1 MAPFGCELGSLLT
14 RPKQLICKD
23 GHTSLFATW
32 LRLGP
37 PKSKI
42 KNPNGPFGFWVLDF
56 LFWISDFGFWISDFG
71 FLILELDFGFCILDF
86 GFGISDF
93 GFWILDCCSIR
104 SFCGSPKRGRLDFGF
119 WMILG
124 FGFWVSDFGFRFLDF
139 GFRILDFVHG
149 FDFAKNYGYYA
160 PARVGG

>member
-1 MAPFGCELGSLLT
+1 MVPNLECTWGKRAMAPFGCELGSLLT

-42 KNPNGPFGFWVLDF
+42 QNPNGPFGFWVLDF
-56 LFWISDFGFWISDFG
+56 LFWIFDFGIGFRILHFG
-71 FLILELDFGFCILDF
+71 FRIWDFR
-86 GFGISDF
+86 
-93 GFWILDCCSIR
+93 FWILDCCSIR
-104 SFCGSPKRGRLDFGF
+104 SFCGSPKLKRGRLDFGF

-124 FGFWVSDFGFRFLDF
+124 FGFWVQILDFGFRFLDF
-139 GFRILDFVHG
+139 GFSI
-149 FDFAKNYGYYA
+149 
-160 PARVGG
+160 